1 MRLTVR
7 APGREIDISLDQNST
22 AALRQAEATALR
34 LLQELPGE
42 PPAEETPFGF
52 TVTTDLERADTD
64 QGPPDETDSA

>member
-7 APGREIDISLDQNST
+7 APGLEIDISLDQNSV

-42 PPAEETPFGF
+42 TPREETPFGF
-52 TVTTDLERADTD
+52 TVTTDHERADPD
-64 QGPPDETDSA
+64 QDPPDETDSA